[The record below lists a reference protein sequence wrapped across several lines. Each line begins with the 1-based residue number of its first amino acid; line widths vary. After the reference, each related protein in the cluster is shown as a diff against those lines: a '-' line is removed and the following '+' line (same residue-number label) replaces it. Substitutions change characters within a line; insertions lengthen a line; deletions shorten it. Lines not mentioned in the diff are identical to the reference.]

1 MDDELQREAYLGPAY
16 FPKIF
21 LQYLSHQIFKYMH
34 EALNVVEKITN
45 YTVEL

>member
-1 MDDELQREAYLGPAY
+1 MDDELQREAYLGPVY
-16 FPKIF
+16 FPKNF
-21 LQYLSHQIFKYMH
+21 LQYLSHQIFIYMH